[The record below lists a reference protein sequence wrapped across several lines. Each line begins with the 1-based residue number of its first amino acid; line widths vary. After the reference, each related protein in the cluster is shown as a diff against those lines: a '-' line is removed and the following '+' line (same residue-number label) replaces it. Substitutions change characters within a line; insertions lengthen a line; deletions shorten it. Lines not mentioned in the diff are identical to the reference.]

1 MANYL
6 KQHQADIKNEIVLKE
21 FLHHFEE
28 IMKED

>member
-1 MANYL
+1 MASYL
-6 KQHQADIKNEIVLKE
+6 KQQQADIKNETVLKQ